1 MNDNNHD
8 KLSEACSKQANGINK
23 RTSKKGRAMAVVR
36 AEYSSE
42 RPQVEIQRGFV
53 FTYQLGSADNFGM

>member
-1 MNDNNHD
+1 
-8 KLSEACSKQANGINK
+8 
-23 RTSKKGRAMAVVR
+23 MAVVR